1 LRALDAA
8 ATPIAAAFERHRV
21 LAGEGATLRTCLSP
35 RENQVCDLLLLG
47 CSSDAIALRLGI
59 SRHTV
64 KDHRKQIFRKLG
76 IASLAE
82 LFASVH

>member
-21 LAGEGATLRTCLSP
+21 LTGEGAAVRACLSP